1 MIIFTGYTFA
11 LRTSFIAQPVFS
23 VHGLRFL
30 LGLRFTAVELVG
42 ERSGSVGVVAVGP
55 ATGNANVG
63 DVEDVADA
71 VGIGDGSALG
81 KGEELGTG
89 LGVGDG
95 GMIFSHLCS
104 PTLAPPISLT
114 SASQRA

>member
-1 MIIFTGYTFA
+1 M
-11 LRTSFIAQPVFS
+11 FS

-30 LGLRFTAVELVG
+30 LGLRFTAGELVG
-42 ERSGSVGVVAVGP
+42 ERSESVGVVDVGL

-63 DVEDVADA
+63 DVETEDVADA
-71 VGIGDGSALG
+71 VGIGDETAPG

-104 PTLAPPISLT
+104 PTLAPPISFT
-114 SASQRA
+114 NASQRS